1 LPQFSL
7 TAGACGSDSQGA
19 STDKMMVCGM
29 TAVQYP
35 YHMQSGVKSTDKAT
49 NQLHLN
55 KNKCLQIAIVIV
67 DFSVKFSIELS

>member
-1 LPQFSL
+1 
-7 TAGACGSDSQGA
+7 
-19 STDKMMVCGM
+19 M

-55 KNKCLQIAIVIV
+55 KDKCLQIAIVIV
-67 DFSVKFSIELS
+67 DFSVKFSIELSWLYLLLLFCFNEYMQDLKQIAKH

>member
-1 LPQFSL
+1 
-7 TAGACGSDSQGA
+7 
-19 STDKMMVCGM
+19 M

-67 DFSVKFSIELS
+67 DFSVKFSIELSWLYLLLLFCFNEYMQDLKQIAKH